1 MPLVKISIMKGRL
14 PAEKKQLLD
23 IVHSSLV
30 EAFKIPDHDR
40 SQRIYEFEKDDFEI
54 PGDKTDKQTIIEITI
69 FPGRSLE
76 AKRKLYQLIFG
87 KLKAIGYQDN
97 DATIVLTEPEL
108 HNWGIRGGFPA
119 SEINIGFDLKV

>member
-1 MPLVKISIMKGRL
+1 MPLVKISIKKGRL
-14 PAEKKQLLD
+14 PSEKRQLLD

-40 SQRIYEFEKDDFEI
+40 IQRIYEFKQDEFEI
-54 PGDKTDKQTIIEITI
+54 PGDRTDKYTIIETTV

-76 AKRKLYQLIFG
+76 A
-87 KLKAIGYQDN
+87 IGYLDN
-97 DATIVLTEPEL
+97 DTVIVLTEPEL